1 MILQALHALY
11 DRLKDDPAYEVA
23 PPGYSIQKIS
33 FKVVLHPDGRL
44 FEIQRTL
51 HEGRPKQVRVPGAA
65 KSPGSGLN
73 PCFLWDNTGYLLGFK
88 PDDENPERTQ
98 KAFDAFRARHLDV
111 RTEIAAPSYDAV
123 CRFLEEW
130 NPADAPKHA
139 ILAETTSGFGLFQI
153 VGEAG
158 FVHEDPVVD
167 AWWQRQ
173 LSVRTEAEV
182 DAQCLLTGQRAA
194 VARLQPMI
202 KGVAGGNA
210 QSSLVGFNDESF
222 CSYGKEQSINAP
234 IGERAAAEYGAAL
247 NALLDGP
254 MRSRHRMLLA
264 DATVAFWTDRRSLVE
279 DVFAQFAERGS
290 DLAPRKEEVQD
301 GTVLKQLSL
310 FLDALRQGLEKV
322 GDLAG
327 EAKRTQFYLLGLSPN
342 QGRVAVRFFLH
353 GSVASMIEHLREHHR
368 DIGIERQYG
377 DDAKRP
383 DPEFPSSRQLLD
395 ETCPRD
401 KRTKIPDREKIPH
414 TLSAPLLRAVLT
426 GCRYPES
433 LLGAVIRRIRAD
445 REINYLRACIVKGC
459 LIRNHGK
466 EIPMSLDTERT
477 EPAYT
482 LGRLFA
488 VLERVQEVAHLRQT
502 GQFLERGIR
511 DNYFT
516 SASSTPASVFPRL
529 ERLSTHH
536 RRQLS
541 GAQKNRYDTLIAEIK
556 QGQAGIPNVLQL
568 PDQGLFSLGY
578 YHQWIELRKK
588 NKVQEDNQEE

>member
-44 FEIQRTL
+44 FDIQGTL
-51 HEGRPKQVRVPGAA
+51 HNGRPKQVRVPGVA
-65 KSPGSGLN
+65 KSSGSGLN

-88 PDDENPERTQ
+88 PGDENPGRTQ
-98 KAFDAFRARHLDV
+98 KAFEALRARHLDA
-111 RTEIAAPSYDAV
+111 RREIAAPSYEAV
-123 CRFLEEW
+123 CRFLEKW

-139 ILAETTSGFGLFQI
+139 VLAETTSGFGVFQI

-173 LSVRTEAEV
+173 LSVCTEEGV
-182 DAQCLLTGQRAA
+182 DAQCLLTGHRAV

-254 MRSRHRMLLA
+254 MRARHRMLLA

-290 DLAPRKEEVQD
+290 DLAPRKDEVQD

-310 FLDALRQGLEKV
+310 FLDALRQGVEKS
-322 GDLAG
+322 GDPAG

-353 GSVASMIEHLREHHR
+353 GSVASLIEHLREHHH

-383 DPEFPSSRQLLD
+383 DPEFPPTWMLLRQTGRESKD
-395 ETCPRD
+395 
-401 KRTKIPDREKIPH
+401 IPPS
-414 TLSAPLLRAVLT
+414 LSAPLLRAVLT

-433 LLGAVIRRIRAD
+433 LLAAVIRRIRAD
-445 REINYLRACIVKGC
+445 RDINYVRACIVKGC

-466 EIPMSLDTERT
+466 EIPMSLDVEKP
-477 EPAYT
+477 ESAYR

-488 VLERVQEVAHLRQT
+488 ALEKTQEDALGSVNASV
-502 GQFLERGIR
+502 R
-511 DNYFT
+511 DRFYS
-516 SASSTPASVFPRL
+516 SASATPGTVFPRL
-529 ERLSTHH
+529 LRTYQHH
-536 RRQLS
+536 LGKLEGGFKVAREKLVQ
-541 GAQKNRYDTLIAEIK
+541 EILDPLT
-556 QGQAGIPNVLQL
+556 GFPAHMGLA
-568 PDQGLFSLGY
+568 DQGLFALGY
-578 YHQWIELRKK
+578 YHQRQAFFKK
-588 NKVQEDNQEE
+588 KTVEAEQP

>member
-44 FEIQRTL
+44 FEIQGTL
-51 HEGRPKQVRVPGAA
+51 HDGRPKQVRVPGSA
-65 KSPGSGLN
+65 KSPGSGIN

-88 PDDENPERTQ
+88 PDDENPERTRR
-98 KAFDAFRARHLDV
+98 AFEALRARHLEA
-111 RTEIAAPSYDAV
+111 RAGIAAPEYAAV
-123 CRFLEEW
+123 CRFLEQWDPSE
-130 NPADAPKHA
+130 APKHA
-139 ILAETTSGFGLFQI
+139 VLKETVSGFGVFQI
-153 VGEAG
+153 VGEPG
-158 FVHEDPVVD
+158 FVHEHPAVD
-167 AWWQRQ
+167 AWWRSQ
-173 LSVRTEAEV
+173 LSVRAGDEV
-182 DAQCLLTGQRAA
+182 EAQCLLTGMRG
-194 VARLQPMI
+194 VVSRLQPMI

-234 IGERAAAEYGAAL
+234 VSEQAAAEYGAAL

-254 MRSRHRMLLA
+254 MRERHRMLIA
-264 DATVAFWTDRRSLVE
+264 DTTVAFWTDRRSLFE

-290 DLAPRKEEVQD
+290 DLAPRKEEAQD
-301 GTVLKQLSL
+301 GTVLKQLSI

-327 EAKRTQFYLLGLSPN
+327 EAKRTQYYMLGLSPN

-353 GSVASMIEHLREHHR
+353 GSVASMIEHLRDHHR

-377 DDAKRP
+377 EKAKRP
-383 DPEFPSSRQLLD
+383 DPEFPPTWMLLRQTGRESKD
-395 ETCPRD
+395 
-401 KRTKIPDREKIPH
+401 IPPN
-414 TLSAPLLRAVLT
+414 LSAPLFRAVLT

-433 LLGAVIRRIRAD
+433 LLAAVIRRIRAD

-466 EIPMSLDTERT
+466 EIPMSLDTEKP
-477 EPAYT
+477 EPAYR

-488 VLERVQEVAHLRQT
+488 ALEKTQEDALGSINASV
-502 GQFLERGIR
+502 R
-511 DNYFT
+511 DRFYS
-516 SASSTPASVFPRL
+516 SASATPGTVFPRL
-529 ERLSTHH
+529 LRTYQHHLGKLDGRL
-536 RRQLS
+536 
-541 GAQKNRYDTLIAEIK
+541 KIAREK
-556 QGQAGIPNVLQL
+556 LVQGILDPLTVFPAHMGLA
-568 PDQGLFSLGY
+568 DQGLFALGY
-578 YHQWIELRKK
+578 YHQRQAFFSKK
-588 NKVQEDNQEE
+588 TEETDQL